1 MTRIGNEVGRQ
12 FCGRLDR
19 REKQLATYSKVLVN
33 TTVEK
38 ETYTPTFTLPPYA
51 VILQDDDHNEMEYVV
66 TALLKSV
73 PGLTKNQARR
83 IMLEAHNTGR
93 SVVII
98 CPLEQAE
105 YFRDRIRSFNLSVTI
120 EKA

>member
-1 MTRIGNEVGRQ
+1 M
-12 FCGRLDR
+12 
-19 REKQLATYSKVLVN
+19 ATNSQVLVN

-38 ETYTPTFTLPPYA
+38 ETYTHTFTLPPYA

-73 PGLTKNQARR
+73 PRLTKDEARR
-83 IMLEAHNTGR
+83 IMLEAHNIGR
-93 SVVII
+93 SVVIV

-105 YFRDRIRSFNLSVTI
+105 FFRDRICSFNLSVTI